1 MPRCEF
7 ALKAIVQVH
16 DMEPE
21 PVDLEQSLTT
31 SSALQKRR
39 VSQGTGNRWRCVSN
53 LMKPHADLDEPILCR

>member
-1 MPRCEF
+1 MPCSCEF

-39 VSQGTGNRWRCVSN
+39 VSQGTGNR
-53 LMKPHADLDEPILCR
+53 